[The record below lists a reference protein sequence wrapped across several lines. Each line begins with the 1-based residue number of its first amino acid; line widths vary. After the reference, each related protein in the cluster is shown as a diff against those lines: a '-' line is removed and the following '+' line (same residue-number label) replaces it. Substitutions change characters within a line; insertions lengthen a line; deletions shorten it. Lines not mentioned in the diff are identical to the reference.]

1 MPDALDLLL
10 TRRSIP
16 AINLGAPGPDADQIK
31 TLLTIGAR
39 VPDHGK
45 LAPWRF
51 ILYSGAA
58 CAEIGDALCAIQ
70 LAKQPELSDAQ
81 QDQER
86 TRFTRAPLVIGVVST
101 AAQHV
106 KVPIWEQELSAGAV
120 CMNLLTGA
128 HAMGYSAQWLS
139 DWFMFD
145 DEAGKMLGL
154 AEGERFAGFIHIGTP
169 KEPPF
174 ERPRPNIDA
183 ITTTWSKAE

>member
-1 MPDALDLLL
+1 MPDALDLLQS
-10 TRRSIP
+10 RRSIP

-51 ILYSGAA
+51 ILFQGTARD
-58 CAEIGDALCAIQ
+58 EVGEALCAIQ
-70 LAKQPELSDAQ
+70 LAKNQDLSEAQ
-81 QDQER
+81 QEQER
-86 TRFTRAPLVIGVVST
+86 TRFSRAPLVIGVVSKPV
-101 AAQHV
+101 AEHP
-106 KVPIWEQELSAGAV
+106 KVPLWEQELSAGAV

-128 HAMGYSAQWLS
+128 HAMGFAAQWLS

-145 DEAGKMLGL
+145 DDAGRMFGL
-154 AEGERFAGFIHIGTP
+154 ADGERFAGFIHVGTP

-174 ERPRPNIDA
+174 ERPRPDLDA
-183 ITTTWSKAE
+183 ITTSWSKA